1 MPLSLG
7 PFKINLNDKLRS
19 GFRVKYNLLVDK
31 VIKDGQAYESGIKL
45 ITHDNTE
52 IEIDITEFFYS
63 KEAIDENFFIE
74 YATEEEAGKIRI
86 ATIEEVMDGEDD
98 LTVVTPYKL
107 WLLLN
112 SFSGRAVVAGEDLV
126 AGDFVYLKLPEEE
139 EEPDP
144 EAEPDLYPV
153 MLAYKA
159 LATDP
164 LTCVMGFVEDD
175 ALEGEVSAIRF
186 TGNINTYQTEL
197 IPGVYY
203 YLSDIY
209 PGVLSLEPPQ
219 LPGSYQQI
227 VGYAISDIEMMVEIH
242 RPYLNWSLVFTSK
255 FPQLEFEVGKYGES
269 SFLLTDYLQDY
280 NIFEEEQNEEDPAEE
295 PRRITGY
302 SYRYLILPDWVS
314 LHNVVF
320 ENLAIGGTP
329 DKVGRYKAFLEISDR
344 DKRLF
349 LQEIVLNV
357 NPPTKVKTNLYD
369 TTTGGYELIGP
380 VPGMYEAVDKVDLY
394 FQIIGVHDEWEA
406 RLTGGGD
413 TGGFLD
419 ELRGREVNQT
429 SDDGYRMFDLTDG
442 ILVDPGQYTF
452 TIETFRNGNSAS
464 ITTAIFILYDEEF
477 LAKLK
482 FFLVSGGIDIG
493 EISPDGTSNFSN
505 PGNANV
511 KSVVDDVEH
520 DRAFLEL
527 LLEGVSVQTRNF
539 PLGAPVLDA
548 TYLAYTAD
556 QALAPGMY
564 TIKTSLFLTETVGL
578 EEIESMVL
586 YRYTTFEI
594 AEPKKPVT
602 GGLKFVTMLAGKQD
616 YSVIAEL
623 DPAGNLLTLPT
634 NWNILSDAE
643 SEEYDYES
651 YWLKQLKGGALP
663 EIDIQKYTQEPQY
676 NSYAYPITESQELLF
691 RFLNSTKIGYIH
703 EDETTFRVNFTRRL
717 GGASGKIVAIFQ
729 ADFSFGVLEDIEEV
743 PEEAENAS
751 VLYKGGDALSETFDK
766 GVTTF
771 NVNTDE
777 LTIEV
782 YEPTDPLLNHLRV
795 KAKGITHAHYQ
806 DVPTLTLI
814 GKLTAGTGSVYSVPV
829 LNGASATVASDLTIG
844 TTLWVKNQLGTT
856 VGAGL
861 ANRLAKYATT
871 STITYS
877 LVEES
882 GINLIAREGQF
893 VADNASNT
901 NVRGFGVMEGGLNRF
916 TFGKQGTLANFAF
929 WRFNDAGN
937 TVNGTP
943 ILIERAT
950 GKVTL
955 ETQLTIL
962 GSILPPMVVSSV
974 ALNINFNADL
984 LDGFHGPYYLD
995 RTNHTGT
1002 QLASTISNFSTA
1014 VLGTVLTGL
1023 SVVTGSPVVATDTI
1037 LQAIGKLQGQTNTNI
1052 AAVSG
1057 TVGRIAYF
1065 NTTSTVSNS
1074 IASQSGINFTVDGQF
1089 ISNVDHNANIRGFGF
1104 WRNGLNRFL
1113 AGKIDTE
1120 SGSGNS
1126 GGNFA
1131 IQAYDD
1137 AGSTLLHTPLKIIRA
1152 TGAITLSTQ
1161 LTIQGAVLPPL
1172 VVSSTALVTS
1182 FNADLLDGQH
1192 GVYYLDRTNHTGT
1205 QLASTISN
1213 FSTTVLG
1220 TVLTGL
1226 SVVAGSPVVATDT
1239 ILQAFGK
1246 LQGQTNTNTAAVAG
1260 TIGRI
1265 AYFNTASTISNSIAS
1280 QSGINFTVDGQFI
1293 SNVAANANMRGFG
1306 FQAGGLNRVLAGKID
1321 VESGANSGGNFA
1333 IQMFDDAGT
1342 TLLSTPFKIIRATGA
1357 TTFSNQVTIQGAVNP
1372 PLVVSSTALVTSFN
1386 ADLLDGQHG
1395 AYYLDWNN
1403 FSNVKSVLAGNGM
1416 AGGGSLISNQT
1427 LTLGNPSTVGNAT
1440 ANAVT
1445 TNSHTHAIQTATLLA
1460 GTGIAFGGA
1469 ENGVS
1474 QILGANNLQIGLN
1487 FTGVAAG
1494 TYRSVTVD
1502 VYGRVTGGSNPNTL
1516 VGYGLDTTVYTKA
1529 QVDALIG
1536 GAGTLGGSGTAG
1548 YIAKFTAATT
1558 LGNSV
1563 ILDTGSE
1570 INIANTRSF
1579 GVEGPAAM
1587 RNYLH
1592 VWGYCNMGTAS
1603 NHGTL
1608 LIHMA
1613 NAGTIDA
1620 SAAFEIR
1627 STTKGVL
1634 LPKMTA
1640 AQRQAIS
1647 SPAVGLLVYQ
1657 TDGIGGHNQGL
1668 YFHLGS
1674 GLWAHSDADYVGA

>member
-144 EAEPDLYPV
+144 EEEPDLYPV

-175 ALEGEVSAIRF
+175 ALEGEISAIRF

-197 IPGVYY
+197 IPGAYY

-227 VGYAISDIEMMVEIH
+227 VGCAISDIEMMVEIH
-242 RPYLNWSLVFTSK
+242 RPYLNWSLVFTSE

-269 SFLLTDYLQDY
+269 SFLLTDYLEEY
-280 NIFEEEQNEEDPAEE
+280 NIFEEEENEEDPGEE

-329 DKVGRYKAFLEISDR
+329 DKVGRYKAFLEVSDR

-349 LQEIVLNV
+349 LQEVILNV

-369 TTTGGYELIGP
+369 TSSTFDLIGP
-380 VPGMYEAVDKVDLY
+380 IPGLYELVDKIDLS
-394 FQIIGVHDEWEA
+394 FQVIGVHDEWEA
-406 RLTGGGD
+406 RLVGGGD

-419 ELRGREVNQT
+419 EIRSREVLQT
-429 SDDGYRMFDLTDG
+429 GDDTYRMFEPTG
-442 ILVDPGQYTF
+442 GVDVIAGQYTF
-452 TIETFRNGNSAS
+452 ILETFRNGNSAS
-464 ITTAIFILYDEEF
+464 ITTVIFILYDEEF

-482 FFLVSGGIDIG
+482 FFLVSSGVDIG

-511 KSVVDDVEH
+511 KSVVDNVEH

-527 LLEGVSVQTRNF
+527 LLEGVSIQTRNF
-539 PLGAPVLDA
+539 PLGAPVSDA
-548 TYLAYTAD
+548 TYLVYTDD

-564 TIKTSLFLTETVGL
+564 TVKTSLFLTETVDL

-623 DPAGNLLTLPT
+623 DPAGNLLTLPA
-634 NWNILSDAE
+634 NWNVLSDAE

-751 VLYKGGDALSETFDK
+751 VLYKGGYALSEIFDK

-771 NVNTDE
+771 NVNPDE

-782 YEPTDPLLNHLRV
+782 YEPTNPLLNHLRV

-806 DVPTLTLI
+806 DVPTMTLI

-829 LNGASATVASDLTIG
+829 LNGASATAASDLSIG
-844 TTLWVKNQLGTT
+844 TTLWVKNQLSTS
-856 VGAGL
+856 VSGL
-861 ANRLAKYATT
+861 ANRLAKF
-871 STITYS
+871 SSVNVLTYS
-877 LVEES
+877 IVEES
-882 GINLIAREGQF
+882 GIGIIAREGVF

-901 NVRGFGVMEGGLNRF
+901 NIRGFGVQEGGLSRF

-929 WRFNDAGN
+929 WRFNDAGT
-937 TVNGTP
+937 TVLGTP
-943 ILIERAT
+943 ILIERST

-955 ETQLTIL
+955 ETQLTVL
-962 GSILPPMVVSSV
+962 GSVLPPMVVSST

-1037 LQAIGKLQGQTNTNI
+1037 LQAIGKLQGQTNTNT
-1052 AAVSG
+1052 ASVSG
-1057 TVGRIAYF
+1057 TIGRIPYF
-1065 NTTSTVSNS
+1065 NTTSSITNS
-1074 IASQSGINFTVDGQF
+1074 IAFQSGIGFFVDGQF
-1089 ISNVDHNANIRGFGF
+1089 VSALAPNTNPRGIVLATASPSQ
-1104 WRNGLNRFL
+1104 LNRWAL
-1113 AGKIDTE
+1113 GKAGLE
-1120 SGSGNS
+1120 STDNAGSDLVLWRYDDS
-1126 GGNFA
+1126 GGFIANA
-1131 IQAYDD
+1131 LTI
-1137 AGSTLLHTPLKIIRA
+1137 SRA
-1152 TGAITLSTQ
+1152 TGAMTLATQ
-1161 LTIQGAVLPPL
+1161 LTIQGSSLAPL
-1172 VVSSTALVTS
+1172 VVSSSIIVTN

-1192 GVYYLDRTNHTGT
+1192 G
-1205 QLASTISN
+1205 S
-1213 FSTTVLG
+1213 
-1220 TVLTGL
+1220 
-1226 SVVAGSPVVATDT
+1226 
-1239 ILQAFGK
+1239 
-1246 LQGQTNTNTAAVAG
+1246 
-1260 TIGRI
+1260 
-1265 AYFNTASTISNSIAS
+1265 
-1280 QSGINFTVDGQFI
+1280 
-1293 SNVAANANMRGFG
+1293 
-1306 FQAGGLNRVLAGKID
+1306 
-1321 VESGANSGGNFA
+1321 
-1333 IQMFDDAGT
+1333 
-1342 TLLSTPFKIIRATGA
+1342 
-1357 TTFSNQVTIQGAVNP
+1357 
-1372 PLVVSSTALVTSFN
+1372 
-1386 ADLLDGQHG
+1386 
-1395 AYYLDWNN
+1395 YYLDWDNLTDK
-1403 FSNVKSVLAGNGM
+1403 KSIIAGVGLT
-1416 AGGGSLISNQT
+1416 GGGLLDADRGINMGT
-1427 LTLGNPSTVGNAT
+1427 PSTLSNTSINSASG
-1440 ANAVT
+1440 T
-1445 TNSHTHAIQTATLLA
+1445 THTHAIQVSNLIAGTNVSLSASGTGVILGPNNITINVSSVPWSTGVSGKPTTIAGFGIVDAPTIDYVDIQLA
-1460 GTGIAFGGA
+1460 GKENTFSKGDLVQGA
-1469 ENGVS
+1469 
-1474 QILGANNLQIGLN
+1474 
-1487 FTGVAAG
+1487 GVALSGTLTSRLYNSGNVTIALGSSGASAG

-1502 VYGRVTGGSNPNTL
+1502 VYGRVTAGTNPNTL

-1536 GAGTLGGSGTAG
+1536 GAGTLGGSGTTG

-1558 LGNSV
+1558 LGNSP

-1570 INIANTRSF
+1570 INVANTRSF

-1587 RNYLH
+1587 RDYLH
-1592 VWGYCNMGTAS
+1592 VWGYCNMGTSS

-1613 NAGTIDA
+1613 NSGTIHG

-1627 STTKGVL
+1627 STSKGL
-1634 LPKMTA
+1634 LPPRMTY
-1640 AQRQAIS
+1640 AQRTAIS
-1647 SPAVGLLVYQ
+1647 GPATGLQVYQ
-1657 TDGIGGHNQGL
+1657 TDAGPGGTAQPGL
-1668 YFHLGS
+1668 YTHISS
-1674 GLWAHSDADYVGA
+1674 GAWGWSAYDYIGT